1 MGAKG
6 LDKGMNRRSF
16 LKTSGVLG
24 LGFTASSL
32 GVPTLLRAEPK
43 LIKIGQVE
51 PVTGPLA
58 VIGQTM
64 RRAGQL
70 AVEMINA
77 KGGIKSMGGAK
88 LELLLGD
95 SETKPEVG
103 RLEADRLIKD
113 GAVVLAGPFQS
124 DTAMA
129 VATLCEQRQIP
140 FVMDVAALDDIT
152 QKGYTYT
159 FRCFPSTTRFAT
171 NMISHLKHI
180 LSKAKVQPKTA
191 VVTNVGDA
199 FGKGQSAVFL
209 KVFKESGLPI
219 EILGQFTYPL
229 GVQDLSSEV
238 AKIKAAKPDLIFPIT
253 RPGDSV
259 ILVRELYKQR
269 VPLMAIMSPGAPGW
283 TEVQTLQ
290 DLDKLVLYAFN
301 NTISPNPRS
310 KVFQEATKT
319 YKERHGINIDSNS
332 GFAFMAIQVIAEALE
347 RAGSTSPDKLTAAMR
362 TVEVK
367 DHPMV
372 GGPVKFAPNGDN
384 INATTPML
392 QVLPDADVHQRVK
405 IVLPEDF
412 AEAPYVFPA
421 PQLWER
427 G

>member
-1 MGAKG
+1 MGAQD
-6 LDKGMNRRSF
+6 LHNGMNRRSF
-16 LKTSGVLG
+16 LKTSGLLG
-24 LGFTASSL
+24 LGVAASGL
-32 GVPTLLRAEPK
+32 GVPRLLRAAPAS
-43 LIKIGQVE
+43 IKIGQVE

-64 RRAGQL
+64 RKAGQL

-77 KGGIKSMGGAK
+77 RGGIKSMGGAK

-113 GAVVLAGPFQS
+113 GAVALSGPFQS

-140 FVMDVAALDDIT
+140 FVIDVAALDDIT
-152 QKGYTYT
+152 QKGYNYT

-180 LSKAKVQPKTA
+180 LSKSQAQPKTA

-259 ILVRELYKQR
+259 ILVRELFKQR
-269 VPLMAIMSPGAPGW
+269 VPLMGIMSPGAPGW
-283 TEVQTLQ
+283 TEVRSLQ
-290 DLDKLVLYAFN
+290 DMDKLVLYAFN
-301 NTISPNPRS
+301 NTIWPNPRS
-310 KVFQEATKT
+310 QVFQEATKT

-332 GFAFMAIQVIAEALE
+332 GFAFMAIQVIAAALE
-347 RAGSTSPDKLTAAMR
+347 RVGATNPDKIVAALR
-362 TVEVK
+362 EVEVK

-372 GGPVKFAPNGDN
+372 GGPVKFGPNGDN

-392 QVLPDADVHQRVK
+392 QVQPNSDVHQRVK
-405 IVLPEDF
+405 IVLPEEF
-412 AEAPYVFPA
+412 AETPYVFPA
-421 PQLWER
+421 PQLWDR

>member
-1 MGAKG
+1 MAKKNLG
-6 LDKGMNRRSF
+6 KGIDRRSF

-24 LGFTASSL
+24 LGLTVSGF
-32 GVPTLLRAEPK
+32 GVPTLLRAQAK
-43 LIKIGQVE
+43 IIKIGQVE

-64 RRAGQL
+64 RRAGLL

-95 SETKPEVG
+95 SETRPEVG

-113 GAVVLAGPFQS
+113 GAVMLAGPFQS

-129 VATLCEQRQIP
+129 IATLCEQREIP
-140 FVMDVAALDDIT
+140 FVIDVAALDDIT
-152 QKGYTYT
+152 QKGYKYT

-171 NMISHLKHI
+171 NMVSHLKHI
-180 LSKAKVQPKTA
+180 MNKAEVQPKTA

-209 KVFKESGLPI
+209 RVFKESGLPI

-238 AKIKAAKPDLIFPIT
+238 AKIKAAKPDLIFPVT
-253 RPGDSV
+253 RPGDSAL
-259 ILVRELYKQR
+259 LVRDLYKQR

-301 NTISPNPRS
+301 NTIWPNPRS
-310 KVFQEATKT
+310 KVFQEATRT

-332 GFAFMAIQVIAEALE
+332 GFAFMAIQVIAAALE
-347 RAGSTSPDKLTAAMR
+347 HAGSTNPDELVAAMR
-362 TVEVK
+362 EVEVK

-372 GGPVKFAPNGDN
+372 GGPVKFAANGDN

-392 QVLPDADVHQRVK
+392 QVHPNDDVHQRVK
-405 IVLPEDF
+405 IVLPEEF
-412 AEAPYVFPA
+412 AEVPPLFPV

>member
-1 MGAKG
+1 MAAKNQ
-6 LDKGMNRRSF
+6 KNGMNRRSF
-16 LKTSGVLG
+16 LKSSGALG
-24 LGFTASSL
+24 LGLTVSAW
-32 GVPTLLRAEPK
+32 GVPTLLRAQPK
-43 LIKIGQVE
+43 AIRIGQVE

-70 AVEMINA
+70 AAEMINA

-113 GAVVLAGPFQS
+113 GAVVLSGPFQS

-129 VATLCEQRQIP
+129 IATLCEQRQTP

-152 QKGYTYT
+152 QKGYAYT

-191 VVTNVGDA
+191 VLTNVGDA

-209 KVFKESGLPI
+209 RVFKESGLPI
-219 EILGQFTYPL
+219 EILEQFTYPL
-229 GVQDLSSEV
+229 GVQDLSSDV
-238 AKIKAAKPDLIFPIT
+238 AKIKAVKPDLIFPVT
-253 RPGDSV
+253 RPGDSAL
-259 ILVRELYKQR
+259 LVRELYKQR
-269 VPLMAIMSPGAPGW
+269 VPLMGIMSPGAPGW

-301 NTISPNPRS
+301 NTIWPNPKS

-347 RAGSTSPDKLTAAMR
+347 LAGSSSPEKLAAAMR
-362 TVEVK
+362 KVELK

-372 GGPVKFAPNGDN
+372 GGPVKFAANGDN

-392 QVLPDADVHQRVK
+392 QVHPNADVHQRVK
-405 IVLPEDF
+405 IVLPEEF
-412 AEAPYVFPA
+412 AEVPPMFPA

>member
-1 MGAKG
+1 MAKKDSG
-6 LDKGMNRRSF
+6 KGIDRRSF

-24 LGFTASSL
+24 LGLTVSGF
-32 GVPTLLRAEPK
+32 GVPTLLRAQAK
-43 LIKIGQVE
+43 TIKIGQVE

-64 RRAGQL
+64 RRAGLL

-77 KGGIKSMGGAK
+77 EGGIKSMGGAK
-88 LELLLGD
+88 LELLLAD
-95 SETKPEVG
+95 SETRPEVG

-113 GAVVLAGPFQS
+113 GAVMLSGPFQS

-129 VATLCEQRQIP
+129 IATLCEQRETP

-159 FRCFPSTTRFAT
+159 FRCFPSTTRFAS
-171 NMISHLKHI
+171 NMISHLKYI
-180 LSKAKVQPKTA
+180 LSKADVQPKTA
-191 VVTNVGDA
+191 VVTNVGDS

-238 AKIKAAKPDLIFPIT
+238 AKIKAAKPDLIFPVT
-253 RPGDSV
+253 RPGDSAL
-259 ILVRELYKQR
+259 LVRELYKQR
-269 VPLMAIMSPGAPGW
+269 VPLMAVMSPGAPGW

-301 NTISPNPRS
+301 NTIWPNPRS
-310 KVFQEATKT
+310 KVFQESTKV
-319 YKERHGINIDSNS
+319 YKDRHGINIDSNS
-332 GFAFMAIQVIAEALE
+332 GFAFMAIQVIAAALE
-347 RAGSTSPDKLTAAMR
+347 HAGSTDPDKLVASMR
-362 TVEVK
+362 QIEVK

-384 INATTPML
+384 INATTPLL
-392 QVLPDADVHQRVK
+392 QVHPNPDVHQRVK
-405 IVLPEDF
+405 IVLPEEF
-412 AEAPYVFPA
+412 AEVPPLFPA

>member
-1 MGAKG
+1 MAKKNLG
-6 LDKGMNRRSF
+6 KGIDRRSF

-24 LGFTASSL
+24 LGLTVSGF
-32 GVPTLLRAEPK
+32 GVPTLLRAQAK
-43 LIKIGQVE
+43 VIKIGQVE

-64 RRAGQL
+64 RRAGLL
-70 AVEMINA
+70 AVEMINSR
-77 KGGIKSMGGAK
+77 GGIKSMGGAK

-95 SETKPEVG
+95 SETRPEVG

-113 GAVVLAGPFQS
+113 GAVMLAGPFQS

-129 VATLCEQRQIP
+129 IATLCEQREIP
-140 FVMDVAALDDIT
+140 FVIDVAALDDIT
-152 QKGYTYT
+152 QKGYKYT

-171 NMISHLKHI
+171 NMVSHLKHI
-180 LSKAKVQPKTA
+180 MNKAEVQPKTA
-191 VVTNVGDA
+191 VVTNVGDS

-209 KVFKESGLPI
+209 RVFKESGLPI

-238 AKIKAAKPDLIFPIT
+238 AKIKAAKPDLIFPVT
-253 RPGDSV
+253 RPGDSAL
-259 ILVRELYKQR
+259 LVRDLYKQR

-301 NTISPNPRS
+301 NTIWPNPRS
-310 KVFQEATKT
+310 KVFQEATRT

-332 GFAFMAIQVIAEALE
+332 GFAFMAIQVIAAALE
-347 RAGSTSPDKLTAAMR
+347 HASSTKPDELVAAMR
-362 TVEVK
+362 EVEVK

-372 GGPVKFAPNGDN
+372 GGPVKFAANGDN

-392 QVLPDADVHQRVK
+392 QVHPSDDVHQRVK
-405 IVLPEDF
+405 IVLPEEF
-412 AEAPYVFPA
+412 AEVPPLFPV